1 MMKFEFDPA
10 KDTANIAKHGL
21 SLAKAVEFEMNLATV
36 SADDRRD
43 YGEDRYIAIGP
54 LGGRLHVLIF
64 TVRDGVIRPI
74 SLRKAN
80 AREVKRHGP

>member
-1 MMKFEFDPA
+1 MEIEFDPA

-21 SLAKAVEFEMNLATV
+21 SLAKSVEFEMNLAAV

>member
-10 KDTANIAKHGL
+10 KDAANIAKHGL
-21 SLAKAVEFEMNLATV
+21 SLAKAVELEMNLATV

-43 YGEDRYIAIGP
+43 YGEDRYIAVGP

-64 TVRDGVIRPI
+64 TIRDGAIRPI